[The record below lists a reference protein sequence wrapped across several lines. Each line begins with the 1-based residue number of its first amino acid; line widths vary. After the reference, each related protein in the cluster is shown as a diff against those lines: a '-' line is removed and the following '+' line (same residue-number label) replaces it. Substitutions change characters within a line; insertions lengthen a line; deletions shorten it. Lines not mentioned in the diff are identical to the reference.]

1 MAVPLKEPSVKRTI
15 MCTSV
20 QTTSEAAGYV
30 QGKGERYQYP
40 ITLFFKQFTQDYQR
54 EPWD

>member
-54 EPWD
+54 EP